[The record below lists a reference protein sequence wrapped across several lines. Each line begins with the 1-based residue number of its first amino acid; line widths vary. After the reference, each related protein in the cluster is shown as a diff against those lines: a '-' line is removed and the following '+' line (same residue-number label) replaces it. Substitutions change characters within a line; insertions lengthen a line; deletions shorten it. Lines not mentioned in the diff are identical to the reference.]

1 MVCNDVFDKG
11 KLNIDNLIFYGFKKG
26 NVSYEYKKNLN
37 EDLYVLFKVNEKSFI
52 YDVYDNFDNLYLPF
66 NVKENYGSYVLSIKD
81 KVEKI
86 KEDIINKCF
95 SKDDFKSMILS
106 YVHKTYHTK
115 EEYPWKDMK
124 EYFTLKVNNK
134 WYLLYMNIPYK
145 SINKDKE
152 GKVDVINVKLM
163 PNEIESLIDYKTYY
177 PAYHMNK
184 KYWMTIVLDNNAQFE
199 IVKSLIDRSY
209 EIVSKK

>member
-106 YVHKTYHTK
+106 YVHKIYNTK

-163 PNEIESLIDYKTYY
+163 PNEIENLIDYKTYY

>member
-106 YVHKTYHTK
+106 YVHKIYNTK

>member
-1 MVCNDVFDKG
+1 MVYNDVFDKG
-11 KLNIDNLIFYGFKKG
+11 KLNIDNLILYGFKKG
-26 NVSYEYKKNLN
+26 NASYEYKKNLN

-106 YVHKTYHTK
+106 YVHKTYNTK

-184 KYWMTIVLDNNAQFE
+184 KYWMTIVLDNNVQFE

>member
-11 KLNIDNLIFYGFKKG
+11 KLKIDNLILYGFKKG
-26 NVSYEYKKNLN
+26 NTSYEYKKNLN
-37 EDLYVLFKVNEKSFI
+37 EDLYVLFKVNEKSFL

-106 YVHKTYHTK
+106 YVHKIYNTK

>member
-163 PNEIESLIDYKTYY
+163 PNEIENLIDYKTYY